1 MSSLIGQSLGRYHI
15 LEQLGEGG
23 MATVYKAYDT
33 RLETD
38 VAVKVIR
45 TENIL
50 PSTLERSLKRF
61 EREAKALARLTHPNI
76 VKVTDYGEYESKPY
90 LVMPYLPG
98 GTLKQKLGK
107 PIPWQEAARLL
118 IPIAEALDFAHSQ
131 NMIHRDVKPSNILL
145 TQRGQPM
152 LTDFGIAKIL
162 DLEETQ
168 DLTGTG
174 MGIGTPEYMAP
185 EQWTGK
191 TSPQSDQYALG
202 VVLYEMLT
210 GRKPYSADTPAAI
223 LLKQATEP
231 LPRPSQYAREMPE
244 KVEKM
249 LLKTL
254 AKNPADRYASMGEFA
269 SALESVL
276 SGIAAPTRQQPARP
290 RERTLDTQAT
300 INQMEG
306 STIKE
311 APVPRPTQAVPPS
324 TSSSLIRYW
333 PIGLVGILVVC
344 ALSIGLFAALFQ
356 LPRAIATPETPA
368 PVFTPPP
375 IVTEAPVA
383 TEVPVVGKTA
393 IVGFT
398 ASLTGKLNIESTR
411 QNNGFQLWM
420 DQVNAAG
427 GLALADGSVVKFTAK
442 FYDDESNKDRVQELY
457 TKLITDDNADFLIS
471 PYSSDLAD
479 ASAIIAEQYGKIMI
493 TTGASSDSTYQKG
506 YTMVYQAYTPASH
519 YLTGALDLL
528 ASQDPA
534 AKNIAIVYENTKF
547 SVSVI
552 EALKAYAE
560 GLGYHVVLYEGYD
573 AGTTDF
579 TQIVNKIQTVAPDAI
594 MGGGHFPDGQQF
606 AKALF
611 DKGVTA
617 KFITLLVAPPEPTF
631 AEIGDAAFG
640 IVGPSQWEPL
650 ATFTPNCGPTGTEFV
665 NTYKAAYGDEPSYH
679 AAGGYVAGLILQK
692 AIETA
697 GSLDTQAIK
706 TALDG
711 MDIMTF
717 FGHIKFD
724 TSAENHGLQIG
735 HSMVYIQWQRD
746 YSSSA
751 LVKQV
756 VWPTEGATSDPVY
769 PIK

>member
-1 MSSLIGQSLGRYHI
+1 
-15 LEQLGEGG
+15 
-23 MATVYKAYDT
+23 
-33 RLETD
+33 
-38 VAVKVIR
+38 
-45 TENIL
+45 
-50 PSTLERSLKRF
+50 
-61 EREAKALARLTHPNI
+61 
-76 VKVTDYGEYESKPY
+76 
-90 LVMPYLPG
+90 
-98 GTLKQKLGK
+98 
-107 PIPWQEAARLL
+107 
-118 IPIAEALDFAHSQ
+118 
-131 NMIHRDVKPSNILL
+131 
-145 TQRGQPM
+145 
-152 LTDFGIAKIL
+152 
-162 DLEETQ
+162 
-168 DLTGTG
+168 
-174 MGIGTPEYMAP
+174 
-185 EQWTGK
+185 
-191 TSPQSDQYALG
+191 
-202 VVLYEMLT
+202 
-210 GRKPYSADTPAAI
+210 
-223 LLKQATEP
+223 
-231 LPRPSQYAREMPE
+231 MPE

-411 QNNGFQLWM
+411 QNNGFRLWM

-427 GLALADGSVVKFTAK
+427 GLALADGSVVKFDSK
-442 FYDDESNKDRVQELY
+442 FYDDESNKDRVQEFY
-457 TKLITDDNADFLIS
+457 TKLITEDNADFLIS
-471 PYSSDLAD
+471 PYSSGLAD
-479 ASAIIAEQYGKIMI
+479 ASAVIAEQYGKVMI
-493 TTGASSDSTYQKG
+493 TAGAVADNTYQKG
-506 YTMVYQAYTPASH
+506 YTLVYQAYTPASK

-528 ASQDPA
+528 ATLDPS
-534 AKNIAIVYENTKF
+534 AKNIAIVYENENF
-547 SVSVI
+547 SVGVV

-560 GLGYHVVLYEGYD
+560 GRGYNVVLYEGYD
-573 AGTTDF
+573 SSTTDF
-579 TQIVNKIQTVAPDAI
+579 AAIINNIQTSVPEAI
-594 MGGGHFPDGQQF
+594 MGGGHFMDGQTL
-606 AKALF
+606 AKQIF
-611 DKGVTA
+611 EKGLNV
-617 KFITLLVAPPEPTF
+617 KFFSLLVAPPEPTF

-640 IVGPSQWEPL
+640 IIGPSQWEPL
-650 ATFTPNCGPTGTEFV
+650 AAFTPKFGPTGTEFV
-665 NTYKAAYGDEPSYH
+665 EAYKAAYGEEPSYH

-692 AIETA
+692 AIETT
-697 GSLDTQAIK
+697 GSLDTDAIK
-706 TALDG
+706 AALDSVD
-711 MDIMTF
+711 MMTF

-735 HSMVYIQWQRD
+735 HSMSYIQWQKD
-746 YSSSA
+746 ASGA

-756 VWPTEGATSDPVY
+756 VWPAEGATSNAFY